1 VAFLVLSAHDMAP
14 TTPATTI
21 VVVDDYADT
30 RSLMTFLLRAEGFV
44 VREAANGG
52 EALAAAA
59 EQPSLMILDV
69 NLPDIDG
76 FEVCRRLKAA
86 PETAGITVLQVSA
99 AYRDTGHRV
108 RALNGGADAYLTLP
122 VDRQELLATV
132 RALLRIRRAE
142 AETASLRAVTQL
154 ANAAGHEI
162 NNPPSVITGHLH
174 FLAENPAVP
183 EERIVQMGEAA
194 NRIREIVLQMLH
206 VTRVELAKQHRD
218 LPEMLDLERSS
229 RERRAS

>member
-1 VAFLVLSAHDMAP
+1 MAA

-21 VVVDDYADT
+21 VVVDDYPDT
-30 RSLMTFLLRAEGFV
+30 RSLMSFLLRSEGYAVKEAETGQ
-44 VREAANGG
+44 
-52 EALAAAA
+52 EALALAA

-69 NLPDIDG
+69 NLPDVDG
-76 FEVCRRLKAA
+76 FEVCRRLKGD
-86 PETAGITVLQVSA
+86 PQTSGITILQVSA

-154 ANAAGHEI
+154 ANAAAHEI
-162 NNPPSVITGHLH
+162 NNPLSVITGHLH
-174 FLAENPAVP
+174 FLAKNPAVP
-183 EERIVQMGEAA
+183 DERISQMDEAA

>member
-1 VAFLVLSAHDMAP
+1 MP
-14 TTPATTI
+14 EREPASTI
-21 VVVDDYADT
+21 VVVDDYPDT
-30 RSLMTFLLRAEGFV
+30 RSLMTFLLRGEGFS
-44 VREAANGG
+44 VREAASGA
-52 EALAAAA
+52 EALALAAD
-59 EQPSLMILDV
+59 QPSLMVLDV

-76 FEVCRRLKAA
+76 FEVCRRIKGD
-86 PETAGITVLQVSA
+86 PQTAGISILQISA
-99 AYRDTGHRV
+99 AFRETGHRV

-142 AETASLRAVTQL
+142 AETASLRAITQL

-162 NNPPSVITGHLH
+162 NNPLSVITGHLH
-174 FLAENPAVP
+174 FLAKNPAVA
-183 EERIVQMGEAA
+183 ERAAQMEEAA

-218 LPEMLDLERSS
+218 LPEMLDLDRSS

>member
-1 VAFLVLSAHDMAP
+1 MRREP
-14 TTPATTI
+14 PTTI

-30 RSLMTFLLRAEGFV
+30 RSLMSFLLRGEGYV
-44 VREAANGG
+44 VKEAANGA
-52 EALAAAA
+52 EALALAA
-59 EQPSLMILDV
+59 EEPALMILDV

-76 FEVCRRLKAA
+76 FEVCRLIKSEPR
-86 PETAGITVLQVSA
+86 TAGVVVLQVSA

-108 RALNGGADAYLTLP
+108 RALDGGADAYMTLP

-132 RALLRIRRAE
+132 RALLRIGRAE
-142 AETASLRAVTQL
+142 AEMASLRAVTQL

-162 NNPPSVITGHLH
+162 NNPLSVITGHLH
-174 FLAENPAVP
+174 FLAKNASVPA
-183 EERIVQMGEAA
+183 ERVSQMEQAA

-206 VTRVELAKQHRD
+206 VTRVEIAKSPLD
-218 LPEMLDLERSS
+218 LPELDRSS

>member
-1 VAFLVLSAHDMAP
+1 MRREPSTA
-14 TTPATTI
+14 I

-30 RSLMTFLLRAEGFV
+30 RSLMSFVLRTEGYV
-44 VREAANGG
+44 VKEAGSGA
-52 EALAAAA
+52 EALALAA

-76 FEVCRRLKAA
+76 FEVCQRIKGD
-86 PETAGITVLQVSA
+86 PHTAGITILQVSA

-108 RALNGGADAYLTLP
+108 RALDGGADAYLTLP

-142 AETASLRAVTQL
+142 AEMASLRAVTQL

-162 NNPPSVITGHLH
+162 NNPLSVITGHLH
-174 FLAENPAVP
+174 FLGKNPAVP
-183 EERIVQMGEAA
+183 AERVRQMEEAA

-206 VTRVELAKQHRD
+206 VTRVEIAKSLHD

>member
-1 VAFLVLSAHDMAP
+1 MPDREPAP
-14 TTPATTI
+14 TI
-21 VVVDDYADT
+21 VVVDDYPDT
-30 RSLMTFLLRAEGFV
+30 RSLMTFLLRGEGFAV
-44 VREAANGG
+44 SEAATGA
-52 EALAAAA
+52 EALDLATA
-59 EQPSLMILDV
+59 QPSLMVLDV

-76 FEVCRRLKAA
+76 FEVCRRIKGD
-86 PETAGITVLQVSA
+86 PQTAGISILQISA
-99 AYRDTGHRV
+99 AFRETGHRV

-142 AETASLRAVTQL
+142 AETASLRAITQL
-154 ANAAGHEI
+154 ANAAAHEI
-162 NNPPSVITGHLH
+162 NNPLSVITGHLH
-174 FLAENPAVP
+174 FLAKNPAVAD
-183 EERIVQMGEAA
+183 RAAQMEEAA

-218 LPEMLDLERSS
+218 LPEMLDLDRSS